1 MDSLL
6 FSIWS
11 RSHDLKAIAQAQV
24 QDDRIDEMPLRTGE
38 IALLG

>member
-6 FSIWS
+6 FSIWTQS
-11 RSHDLKAIAQAQV
+11 RGLKAIVQAQV

-38 IALLG
+38 IELLG